1 MPSKQTGLDV
11 VVETHDDRHV
21 SLILA
26 ALENACLPA
35 RIWASG
41 L

>member
-21 SLILA
+21 SLFLA

-35 RIWASG
+35 RIWARG

>member
-1 MPSKQTGLDV
+1 
-11 VVETHDDRHV
+11 
-21 SLILA
+21 LA

-41 L
+41 LWGLVKISATCCDIQR